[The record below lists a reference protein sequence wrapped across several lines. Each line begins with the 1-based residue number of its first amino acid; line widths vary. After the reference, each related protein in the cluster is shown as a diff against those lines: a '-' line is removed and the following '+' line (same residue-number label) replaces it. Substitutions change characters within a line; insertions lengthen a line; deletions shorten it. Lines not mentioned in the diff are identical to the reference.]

1 MTTRTSRGL
10 RWAAAA
16 GLTVV
21 MCAASPAQAASVDNN
36 GTVAPGGTFT
46 ISGNCDAP
54 ATYVLFAVRL
64 VESGGT
70 SHSYLGVDAGVGAPD
85 YSFSEVVD
93 LDDLD
98 GGPGA
103 PGDHVEVVSGNCYAD
118 DGDDPDEDFD
128 VFFEFEDGEFTV
140 IGDDPDPE
148 PEPESDSDPAPAKD
162 ETPVRG
168 SSFDTGVELQTA
180 NGNSTPTAMTAL
192 GGIVAVSGAA
202 VLWTTRRRIRD
213 SS

>member
-1 MTTRTSRGL
+1 MTTRTGRAL
-10 RWAAAA
+10 RWVAAV
-16 GLTVV
+16 GLAVLV
-21 MCAASPAQAASVDNN
+21 CAASPAQAASVVNN

-54 ATYVLFAVRL
+54 ATYVIFAVRL

-70 SHSYLGVDAGVGAPD
+70 SYSYTGVDAGVVAPD
-85 YSFSEVVD
+85 FSFSEVVD

-103 PGDHVEVVSGNCYAD
+103 PGDHVEVSSGSCYTD
-118 DGDDPDEDFD
+118 DGNDPDEDYD
-128 VFFEFEDGEFTV
+128 VITQFPNGEFTV
-140 IGDDPDPE
+140 TGGTPE
-148 PEPESDSDPAPAKD
+148 PEPEPDSDPAPTKD
-162 ETPVRG
+162 ETRVRG

-180 NGNSTPTAMTAL
+180 NGNATPTAMRAL